1 MDQCIKNGKINGCH
15 PTRFKL
21 ICGGHI
27 HTYKRK
33 NKGDKTFVSC
43 PPLMQPTT
51 SKPRSQILLSHHLN
65 ILYVLQRRA
74 VGQNN
79 KNNPL
84 PLFFLTESLGCPCHN
99 NA

>member
-33 NKGDKTFVSC
+33 NKGDKDFCLLPPINAADHFETKESNSLVSSFEHFVCVAKKSSRPEKQKQ
-43 PPLMQPTT
+43 PPL
-51 SKPRSQILLSHHLN
+51 
-65 ILYVLQRRA
+65 
-74 VGQNN
+74 
-79 KNNPL
+79 
-84 PLFFLTESLGCPCHN
+84 FLTESLACPCHN